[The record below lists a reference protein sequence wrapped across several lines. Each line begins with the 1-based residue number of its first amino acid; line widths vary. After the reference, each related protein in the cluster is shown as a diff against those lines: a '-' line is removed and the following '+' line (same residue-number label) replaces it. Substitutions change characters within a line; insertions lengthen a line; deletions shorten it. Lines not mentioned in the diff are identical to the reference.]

1 MIQVWNAIIGAKSC
15 IFCCLHA
22 SKAVCDDF
30 RRVMAIVCCWLGR
43 PWRCSCFCGCSSGE
57 TAVIDSLNLFFL
69 FSFLPYFFPQVLF
82 ICTANITD
90 TIPGALKD
98 RMEIINVSGYVEDE
112 KKAIAKVCYNCCYY
126 YYYCYYHYYLYP
138 TCFMVFFFAFI
149 KVLQNSAILCNVIRY
164 GKKNS
169 T

>member
-1 MIQVWNAIIGAKSC
+1 MVQVWNAIIGAKSC

-57 TAVIDSLNLFFL
+57 TAVIDSFFL
-69 FSFLPYFFPQVLF
+69 FSLFFPQVLF

-126 YYYCYYHYYLYP
+126 YYYYYYYLYP
-138 TCFMVFFFAFI
+138 TCFMVFLSLLL
-149 KVLQNSAILCNVIRY
+149 KRY
-164 GKKNS
+164 K
-169 T
+169 TVQFYVT